1 MSTSLA
7 VLKSSGG
14 LPADLGPELA
24 TAVDLAKAEK
34 ASSTRKA
41 YATDFRLFKAW
52 CDGKGAA
59 SLPAQADTVAAFL
72 AVEVSNGIKSS
83 TLGRRIAAI
92 RYAHK
97 LAGLPTP
104 TVSEAVKATLRGIR
118 RTIGVARTRKTPA
131 IAAKLRAMV
140 LLAPANLTGLR
151 DRALLLMGFAGA
163 FRRSELVAL
172 DVADIVQVESGLLI
186 RIRKSKTDQDGV
198 GASIAIARGD
208 VACPVEAL
216 RAWLKAAGI
225 QEGAV
230 FRPINKSG
238 KVAPSRLSD
247 RSVANIVKAYAKR
260 ARLDPALFSGHSLR
274 AGFLTSAAA
283 NGASIFK
290 MMDVSRH
297 RSVET
302 LRGYVRDAEMFK
314 DHAGAGLL

>member
-7 VLKSSGG
+7 VLKSSDQ
-14 LPADLGPELA
+14 LPANLGPELA

-34 ASSTRKA
+34 ALSTRKA
-41 YATDFRLFKAW
+41 YSTDFRLFKAW
-52 CDGKGAA
+52 CDGKGAG

-72 AVEVSNGIKSS
+72 AVEVSNGTKPS

-104 TVSEAVKATLRGIR
+104 TDSETVKATLRGIR

-172 DVADIVQVESGLLI
+172 DVADILQVESGLLI
-186 RIRKSKTDQDGV
+186 RIRKSKTDQEGV

-216 RAWLKAAGI
+216 RAWLEAAGI

-260 ARLDPALFSGHSLR
+260 AGLESALFSGHSLR

-302 LRGYVRDAEMFK
+302 LRGYVRDAELFK